1 MLNIDTIM
9 HEHNN
14 RIRYN
19 FVNISN
25 YIIILTTIIV
35 TVGFSLYVLPFI
47 FLLFRIGY
55 QLIKREGARLTNF
68 FIVVDSWVTK
78 GFIIIVDGKVHTCR
92 AYLLR

>member
-14 RIRYN
+14 IIRYN
-19 FVNISN
+19 SVNISN
-25 YIIILTTIIV
+25 YIIILTIIIV

-55 QLIKREGARLTNF
+55 QIIKREGL
-68 FIVVDSWVTK
+68 D
-78 GFIIIVDGKVHTCR
+78 
-92 AYLLR
+92 

>member
-14 RIRYN
+14 IIRYN

-55 QLIKREGARLTNF
+55 QLIKGG
-68 FIVVDSWVTK
+68 S
-78 GFIIIVDGKVHTCR
+78 
-92 AYLLR
+92 